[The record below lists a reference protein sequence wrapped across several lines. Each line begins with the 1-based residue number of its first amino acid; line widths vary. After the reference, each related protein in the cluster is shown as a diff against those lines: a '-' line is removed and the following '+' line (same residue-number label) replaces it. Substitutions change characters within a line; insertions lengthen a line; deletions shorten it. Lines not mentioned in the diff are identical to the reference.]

1 MSGLMAFIIGGLLLW
16 QMLSDSEGG
25 GGDYIDPIHRGR
37 P

>member
-16 QMLSDSEGG
+16 QMLSDGGGG